1 MKALNCWTNGAE
13 EALEEVALGGE
24 EEEEV
29 PVGIAEE
36 EAAMGVVAECDTEVA
51 PDETPLLGC

>member
-24 EEEEV
+24 EEEV

-36 EAAMGVVAECDTEVA
+36 EAAMGVVAECDTEVE